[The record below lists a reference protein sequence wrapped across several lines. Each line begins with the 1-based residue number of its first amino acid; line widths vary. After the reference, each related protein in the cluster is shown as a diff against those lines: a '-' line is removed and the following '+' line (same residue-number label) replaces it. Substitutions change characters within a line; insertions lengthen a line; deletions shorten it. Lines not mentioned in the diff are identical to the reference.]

1 MQRSSERKNEVQKNS
16 SQDCEEDREERNA
29 KDYQFRIVMKT
40 IMKVLYAIDG
50 RFGKKVLKPKYRK
63 IWQCITYG
71 TLSWLFIRYVMFPF
85 FDWWDGVVD
94 FLNYVIWG

>member
-1 MQRSSERKNEVQKNS
+1 MKILHLSKQETEDLKALLSSSDNECYDHIIKKLEREPIYKL
-16 SQDCEEDREERNA
+16 
-29 KDYQFRIVMKT
+29 I
-40 IMKVLYAIDG
+40 LGAIDG
-50 RFGKKVLKPKYRK
+50 RFGKKVLKPRYRK

-85 FDWWDGVVD
+85 FDWWDGIVS